1 MEERMRRQAR
11 AMLPII
17 ASGCLSSAAHGAVTL
32 YGVADANIEY
42 VNHLSPVLP
51 TQTGFPG
58 DGKTRV
64 GLTSG
69 GLAGSRWGIRGT
81 EDLGGGLGA
90 VFALES
96 GFDLDAGSATQGGR
110 LFGRQAFVGLT
121 STSAGRLT
129 FGRQY
134 TAAFDAFSN
143 FSPSRYSTQY
153 EPIAVLLGLD
163 FRSDNTVKYT
173 TTMGGVTAIV
183 NGSFGNGVA
192 GGGEVP
198 GSFRRDTGFGAAL
211 NYFSGNLGL
220 AAAFDRFNPTLNTTG
235 ATGNFRKAG
244 VAASY
249 RVGPAKLMGGARW
262 GLNEAAN
269 GSTIVRD
276 NYYWAGV
283 NYSATP
289 ALELTLAYYYDD
301 VKMLNRSNVDNP
313 WQVSVIADYN
323 LSKRTDLYVTAAY
336 VRHAGI
342 NFDTSA
348 VSFANGYYL
357 GRGYDSMLAVAAG
370 IRHRF

>member
-1 MEERMRRQAR
+1 MQEKVRRPWGTI
-11 AMLPII
+11 LPLL
-17 ASGCLSSAAHGAVTL
+17 ALGCLSTAARGAVTL

-42 VNHLSPVLP
+42 VNHLSQVLP
-51 TQTGFPG
+51 TQAGFPG

-90 VFALES
+90 IFALES
-96 GFDLDAGSATQGGR
+96 GFDLDSGNSTQGGR

-121 STSAGRLT
+121 TAAGRLT

-163 FRSDNTVKYT
+163 FRSDNTIKYT
-173 TTMGGVTAIV
+173 ANLGGVTAIA
-183 NGSFGNGVA
+183 NWSFGNGVTGA
-192 GGGEVP
+192 GEVP
-198 GSFRRDTGFGAAL
+198 GQFRRDTGFGAGL

-220 AAAFDRFNPTLNTTG
+220 AAAFDRFNPTLNSSG

-249 RVGPAKLMGGARW
+249 RIGPAKLMGGARW

-269 GSTIVRD
+269 GSTLVRD

-289 ALELTLAYYYDD
+289 SLELTLAYYYDD
-301 VKMLNRSNVDNP
+301 VKSLNRNNVENP
-313 WQVSVIADYN
+313 WQIGLIADYN
-323 LSKRTDLYVTAAY
+323 LSRRTDLYVTAAY

-357 GRGYDSMLAVAAG
+357 GKGHDSMLAVAAG

>member
-1 MEERMRRQAR
+1 MNKTTRRALLLPLLALALLPALSQAT
-11 AMLPII
+11 
-17 ASGCLSSAAHGAVTL
+17 VTL
-32 YGVADANIEY
+32 YGVADMNIEY

-51 TQTGFPG
+51 TQAGFPG
-58 DGKTRV
+58 KGKTRV
-64 GLTSG
+64 GMTSG

-81 EDLGGGLGA
+81 ENMGGGLSA
-90 VFALES
+90 VFVLES
-96 GFDLDAGSATQGGR
+96 GFDLDSGRATQNGR
-110 LFGRQAFVGLT
+110 LFGRQAFVGLA
-121 STSAGRLT
+121 SRDAGRLT

-173 TTMGGVTAIV
+173 GTFGGVTATA
-183 NGSFGNGVA
+183 NWSFGNGVTGA
-192 GGGEVP
+192 GEVP
-198 GSFRRDTGFGAAL
+198 GQSRRDTGFGAGLHYLA
-211 NYFSGNLGL
+211 GNLGL
-220 AAAFDRFNPTLNTTG
+220 AVAFNRFNPTLNAAG
-235 ATGNFRKAG
+235 DTGNFRKAG

-249 RVGPAKLMGGARW
+249 RSGPVKVMGGYRW
-262 GLNEAAN
+262 GLNKAAN
-269 GSTIVRD
+269 GTTIVRD

-283 NYSATP
+283 NYSATQ

-301 VKMLNRSNVDNP
+301 VMALNRTNVKNP
-313 WQVSVIADYN
+313 WQVALIADYF

-357 GRGYDSMLAVAAG
+357 GRGHDSMLAVAAG

>member
-1 MEERMRRQAR
+1 MQRRTGNTR
-11 AMLPII
+11 WLPLV
-17 ASGCLSSAAHGAVTL
+17 ALACLSGTAHATVTL

-42 VNHLSPVLP
+42 VNHLSPTLP
-51 TQTGFPG
+51 NQPGFPG
-58 DGKTRV
+58 AGRSRV

-69 GLAGSRWGIRGT
+69 GLAGSRWGMRGT
-81 EDLGGGLGA
+81 EDLGGGRSA
-90 VFALES
+90 VFVLES
-96 GFDLDAGSATQGGR
+96 GFDLDSGASTQGGR
-110 LFGRQAFVGLT
+110 LFGRQAFVGL
-121 STSAGRLT
+121 SDQRAGRLT

-134 TAAFDAFSN
+134 TAAFDSFSN

-163 FRSDNTVKYT
+163 FRSDNTIKYT
-173 TTMGGVTAIV
+173 GKFGGLTATA
-183 NGSFGNGVA
+183 NWSFGNGVTGA
-192 GGGEVP
+192 GEVP
-198 GSFRRDTGFGAAL
+198 GQSRRDTGLGLGL

-220 AAAFDRFNPTLNTTG
+220 AAAFDRFNPTLNAAGDTG
-235 ATGNFRKAG
+235 DFRKAG

-249 RVGPAKLMGGARW
+249 QIGRAKLMGGARW
-262 GLNEAAN
+262 GLNRAAN
-269 GSTIVRD
+269 GSTLVRD
-276 NYYWAGV
+276 HYYWAGV

-301 VKMLNRSNVDNP
+301 VKALNRTNVDNP

-323 LSKRTDLYVTAAY
+323 LSKRTDLYLTAAY

-357 GRGYDSMLAVAAG
+357 GRGHDSMLAVAAG